1 MSRLLWFASAV
12 LVTRGLY
19 ALYEDFQR
27 RTKVQ
32 EQAKDLQTWEGE
44 GGAPKEGP
52 ATALAASEGPAT
64 GVATG

>member
-19 ALYEDFQR
+19 ALYEDFR
-27 RTKVQ
+27 RRNKAH

-44 GGAPKEGP
+44 GGAQ
-52 ATALAASEGPAT
+52 SEGPAT
-64 GVATG
+64 GTATG

>member
-1 MSRLLWFASAV
+1 MSRLLWFASAA

-27 RTKVQ
+27 RNKVQ

-44 GGAPKEGP
+44 GGAP
-52 ATALAASEGPAT
+52 SEGPAAGT
-64 GVATG
+64 ATG